1 MRRNQFTGFLLLCL
15 FFGASLGVCVVSE
28 CRSEELHALNNPSDP
43 HNDGAGEQE
52 LLAILNQERI
62 RHGLSPLDTDE
73 ALTRIAREHSHNMAQ
88 QGILSH
94 DLPSGNLQIRLNH
107 AGYVYEAA
115 RENLAS
121 ARTVVMAH
129 KALLKSPSH
138 KSNILATDVTRVGI
152 GIVHYPYPCDG
163 YLYITEIFATPREKY
178 EPSMVQNLL
187 ENRVQ
192 EIRQRGGGEMDPDPL
207 LDELASSSLQSLNV
221 QYDKT
226 ELRNLLAASASEWQK
241 NGTTGLSRLEVNV
254 QLLHN
259 PKNLSVPTST
269 REGRAQSYGSA
280 VRRVVDD
287 QNQPAFLVLTLLGI
301 TR

>member
-1 MRRNQFTGFLLLCL
+1 MRWSQFTGFLLLCL
-15 FFGASLGVCVVSE
+15 FFGASLGICVVPE
-28 CRSEELHALNNPSDP
+28 CRSEELSALNDPPDP
-43 HNDGAGEQE
+43 HSDGAGEQE

-62 RHGLSPLDTDE
+62 RHGLLPLDADE
-73 ALTRIAREHSHNMAQ
+73 ALSRIARNHSHDMAQ
-88 QGILSH
+88 QGFISH

-107 AGYVYEAA
+107 ADYIYEAA

-121 ARTVVMAH
+121 ARTVVKAH

-138 KSNILATDVTRVGI
+138 KKNILATDVTRVGI
-152 GIVHYPYPCDG
+152 GIVRSSHPCAG
-163 YLYITEIFATPREKY
+163 YLYITQIFATPREKY

-187 ENRVQ
+187 ENRVK

-207 LDELASSSLQSLNV
+207 LDKLASSSLRSLNV
-221 QYDKT
+221 RYDKT
-226 ELRNLLAASASEWQK
+226 ELQNLLATSACEWQK
-241 NGTTGLSRLEVNV
+241 NGATGLSRLEVNV

-259 PKNLSVPTST
+259 PKNLSVPAST
-269 REGRAQSYGSA
+269 REGRAQAYGSA
-280 VRRVVDD
+280 VREVVDD